1 MKFEG
6 QIFRR
11 SYLIKSLLGIS
22 QSDLNEEEFETNL
35 FDEHWAKTLLKTIE
49 LMLYYLFCPG
59 GSTQKDVTRL

>member
-35 FDEHWAKTLLKTIE
+35 FDEH
-49 LMLYYLFCPG
+49 
-59 GSTQKDVTRL
+59 

>member
-11 SYLIKSLLGIS
+11 SYLIKPLLGIS

-35 FDEHWAKTLLKTIE
+35 FDEH
-49 LMLYYLFCPG
+49 
-59 GSTQKDVTRL
+59 